1 MKRKL
6 LPLLIAGLTAASANV
21 ALAGAP
27 TVYGKVNVTVH
38 KNDFQSVSGG
48 AAVDSTDNWSMESN
62 ASRLGVKGDYDI
74 SADLKAVYKLEYEVD
89 VDNGTNSNTREF
101 SARNIYAG
109 LQGGWGTLIAGR
121 NDTPLKLSQGEVDR
135 FNDLPIADITNL
147 MVGENRADN
156 MIMYSTPNFSG
167 FGFTLGLVSGED
179 DGVTTGEDDD
189 SLTDSISA
197 AATYMNSMLYLAIA
211 MDSNVN
217 ENTDAIRLV
226 GEVNLGPAKI
236 GAIYQTA
243 EGSDDEDVI
252 TSVRGDLTSFD
263 APIPGATTGFDEQD
277 AWVINGEVKLGGPWK
292 LKAQYGVSESS
303 TADGFEDAEATL
315 MAAGI
320 DYKLNDNAKL
330 FAYYAS
336 LETEGDAAF
345 TTDAVEDKTFA
356 VGFDFKF

>member
-6 LPLLIAGLTAASANV
+6 LPLLIAGIAAASTNV

-38 KNDFQSVSGG
+38 NNDFQSVVGG

-62 ASRLGVKGDYDI
+62 ASRLGVKGDYDLT
-74 SADLKAVYKLEYEVD
+74 ADMKAIYKLEYEMFVD
-89 VDNGTNSNTREF
+89 DGVDSSNDEF
-101 SARNIYAG
+101 SPRNIYAG
-109 LQGGWGTLIAGR
+109 LQAGWGTLIAGR

-135 FNDLPIADITNL
+135 FNDLPLADITNL

-167 FGFTLGLVSGED
+167 FGFTVGLVSGED
-179 DGVTTGEDDD
+179 SGVTNAEDDD

-197 AATYMNSMLYLAIA
+197 AATYTNSMFYLAIA

-217 ENTDAIRLV
+217 ENTDALRLV

-243 EGSDDEDVI
+243 EGSDDEDLI
-252 TSVRGDLTSFD
+252 SSVRGDATSFD
-263 APIPGATTGFDEQD
+263 GTIPGAGTGFDEQD

-292 LKAQYGVSESS
+292 LKAQYGYAESS
-303 TADGFEDAEATL
+303 TAPALDDAETTL
-315 MAAGI
+315 MAAGV

-336 LETEGDAAF
+336 LETEGDASF
-345 TTDAVEDKTFA
+345 TTDTVEDKTFA

>member
-1 MKRKL
+1 
-6 LPLLIAGLTAASANV
+6 
-21 ALAGAP
+21 
-27 TVYGKVNVTVH
+27 
-38 KNDFQSVSGG
+38 
-48 AAVDSTDNWSMESN
+48 
-62 ASRLGVKGDYDI
+62 
-74 SADLKAVYKLEYEVD
+74 
-89 VDNGTNSNTREF
+89 
-101 SARNIYAG
+101 
-109 LQGGWGTLIAGR
+109 
-121 NDTPLKLSQGEVDR
+121 
-135 FNDLPIADITNL
+135 
-147 MVGENRADN
+147 
-156 MIMYSTPNFSG
+156 
-167 FGFTLGLVSGED
+167 
-179 DGVTTGEDDD
+179 
-189 SLTDSISA
+189 
-197 AATYMNSMLYLAIA
+197 
-211 MDSNVN
+211 
-217 ENTDAIRLV
+217 
-226 GEVNLGPAKI
+226 
-236 GAIYQTA
+236 A

-356 VGFDFKF
+356 VGF